1 MSRWFMAFL
10 FAEMLLGKVVLAG
23 ELGVW
28 AIGEGVRINP
38 LTGKA
43 FEENAAM
50 LPGGI
55 SGDYRAKNWV
65 WDGAM
70 QTVTLKGAANEVVSF
85 QLIIE
90 GSGAKGINVTAADL
104 SGADRVIPARQY
116 GFFRAF
122 YIKVKQA
129 VDGKRAPYPLEEG
142 WYPDPLVPF
151 ETPCQHDNI
160 SRVIACRSARLSTA
174 RDLQDDT
181 CFCAGLLS
189 FPDSGGRGAR
199 NRNGH

>member
-1 MSRWFMAFL
+1 MSMSKGFL
-10 FAEMLLGKVVLAG
+10 AVMCGGFVLAWGATAG

-38 LTGKA
+38 ITGKA
-43 FEENAAM
+43 FEENAKK

-65 WDGAM
+65 WDGATK
-70 QTVTLKGAANEVVSF
+70 TVALKGAANEVLSL

-104 SGADRVIPARQY
+104 VGAGGTIPAKQFSFY
-116 GFFRAF
+116 RAF
-122 YIKVKQA
+122 YIKVKQD

-142 WYPDPLVPF
+142 WYPDPLVPLA
-151 ETPCQHDNI
+151 TPKLGAPFAIDGSN
-160 SRVIACRSARLSTA
+160 
-174 RDLQDDT
+174 
-181 CFCAGLLS
+181 F
-189 FPDSGGRGAR
+189 GG
-199 NRNGH
+199 